1 MTDRPVSGKWFE
13 ELTEGLVMQ
22 HVIRRTIT
30 EADNIGFTTMTMNP
44 AWLHLDADYAAN
56 ETEFGK
62 PLVNS
67 LLTLSL
73 AVGISVHET
82 TLGTT
87 VANLGFEESI
97 FPAPVFHGDTIRVE
111 TEVLK
116 RRASSSRPNQVSSAS
131 SCNTPSFC
139 ALDNSAR
146 ARSRGPA
153 HIDRPTRLKRHLSDH
168 RDAAST
174 WSAVQLVSC
183 TAYPCGV
190 ASELPTVMLQG
201 CPHRTSSK
209 GTRPVAHRSS
219 L

>member
-1 MTDRPVSGKWFE
+1 MYKRQ
-13 ELTEGLVMQ
+13 ELTEGLVIQ

-30 EADNIGFTTMTMNP
+30 EADNVSFTTMTMNP

-87 VANLGFEESI
+87 VANLGFEESV

-116 RRASSSRPNQVSSAS
+116 RRASSSRPNQGVVTFEHRVFNQDDVLV
-131 SCNTPSFC
+131 CRTVRN
-139 ALDNSAR
+139 ALMLC
-146 ARSRGPA
+146 
-153 HIDRPTRLKRHLSDH
+153 RPD
-168 RDAAST
+168 
-174 WSAVQLVSC
+174 
-183 TAYPCGV
+183 G
-190 ASELPTVMLQG
+190 G
-201 CPHRTSSK
+201 
-209 GTRPVAHRSS
+209 
-219 L
+219 